1 MFSVH
6 LPTIGAFSPAM
17 WQIIITGFVK
27 NSIDFKQRRCAEM
40 EFTSDYSLLL
50 SFSPFHG
57 VAKKF
62 PKAIFGEVHGKR
74 PVTPSKTA
82 RFCG

>member
-1 MFSVH
+1 
-6 LPTIGAFSPAM
+6 
-17 WQIIITGFVK
+17 
-27 NSIDFKQRRCAEM
+27 M

-62 PKAIFGEVHGKR
+62 PKAVFGEVHGKR
-74 PVTPSKTA
+74 PVTPIKTA